1 MISVAHRRMALRRSG
16 RSVEK
21 GLTFPQIDSKMSP
34 TWGPSCSVLECMVVP
49 TTQSVCRPRD
59 WRETLSIHEVARR
72 AKVSIATVSR
82 TINGVP
88 TVAPQLSRRV
98 WKVVEELG
106 YYPNTQARSLVSGRS
121 RIFGLIVSEI
131 TNPFFP
137 EIVQGFEDVA
147 VQHDYEILTGSTVHD
162 PRRLAQAVRR
172 MIERR
177 VDGVAIVTFGM
188 EEALFEDLNSRNIP
202 LVFIDVGPPLPRV
215 SNIRIDYLHGI
226 RQAVQH
232 LGALRHQRIAFISG
246 PLTLKTAVARQRAFL
261 QSMEEI
267 GLSVAPEYLIEGTHT
282 MEGGIEVLK
291 RIASF
296 SRRPTAVVCSNDM
309 TAIGVMRQSYEEGI
323 RIPQDLSVVGFDDIR
338 IAQFMTPPLT
348 TVRMSQ
354 TEIARLAFQALLA
367 EVQRKSPAPEGT
379 EYVLRTSL
387 VLRDSTALASKS
399 SRARS
404 AAKSRAAG

>member
-1 MISVAHRRMALRRSG
+1 M
-16 RSVEK
+16 
-21 GLTFPQIDSKMSP
+21 
-34 TWGPSCSVLECMVVP
+34 
-49 TTQSVCRPRD
+49 
-59 WRETLSIHEVARR
+59 SIHEVARR

-106 YYPNTQARSLVSGRS
+106 YYPNTQARALVSGRS

-147 VQHDYEILTGSTVHD
+147 VQHNYEILTTSTVHD
-162 PRRLAQAVRR
+162 PKRMSLAVRR

-188 EEALFEDLNSRNIP
+188 EEALFDDLKSRKIP
-202 LVFIDVGPPLPRV
+202 LVFIDVGPALPRI
-215 SNIRIDYLHGI
+215 SNIRIDFQHGI

-232 LGALRHQRIAFISG
+232 LAALRHERIAFISG

-267 GLSVAPEYLIEGTHT
+267 GLPMEPSYLIEGTHT
-282 MEGGIEVLK
+282 MEGGIAALK
-291 RIASF
+291 KILTF
-296 SRRPTAVVCSNDM
+296 PKRPTALMCSNDM
-309 TAIGVMRQSYEEGI
+309 TAIGVMRQSYAERI
-323 RIPQDLSVVGFDDIR
+323 QIPQDLSLIGFDDIR
-338 IAQFMTPPLT
+338 LAQFMIPPLT

-354 TEIARLAFQALLA
+354 TEIARLAFEALLA
-367 EVQRKSPAPEGT
+367 DVQRKVPSPNGA

-387 VLRDSTALASKS
+387 VLRDSTALAPKAARTLMQTRT
-399 SRARS
+399 RALRRS
-404 AAKSRAAG
+404 ANAGQ